1 MGFGNKNKIIIFIFD
16 LIDDKQNMIKYYKFY
31 FIFNIYYYRT
41 CILKKNLDILK
52 LQKFTLKSS
61 MKQFFFFMNTFMSFQ
76 SNTFLSLLSL
86 FFLPRNNNQMLSHEA
101 FEKLIST
108 EN

>member
-41 CILKKNLDILK
+41 CILKKYLDILK

-61 MKQFFFFMNTFMSFQ
+61 MKQFFF
-76 SNTFLSLLSL
+76 L
-86 FFLPRNNNQMLSHEA
+86 
-101 FEKLIST
+101 
-108 EN
+108 